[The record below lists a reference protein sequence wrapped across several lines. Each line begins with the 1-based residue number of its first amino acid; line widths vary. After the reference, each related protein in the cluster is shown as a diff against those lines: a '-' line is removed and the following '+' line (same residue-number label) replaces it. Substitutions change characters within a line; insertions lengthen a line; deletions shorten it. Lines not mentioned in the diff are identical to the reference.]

1 MSTEQSE
8 AVVLRMHAWSETS
21 LIGTLYTRD
30 FGKISVVAKGARR
43 PKSPFEVALDLLS
56 VCRVVFIAKSG
67 DALNLLTEAKLARRF
82 RAAEHGL
89 LRLYCGYY
97 VAELLDKFTH
107 EGVAQPEL
115 YDLVIDTLLRLEQND
130 QEVRAVV
137 LRFELQLLRLVG
149 HAPRWRQCAECGCQ
163 VESSGWITY
172 GAVAGG
178 VLCPACSVGG
188 RQLIR
193 IPASLREEMEKF
205 ATEHWNDI
213 SLHALTDNS
222 RAAIRAMMTKT
233 ITSLLDQK
241 LRLPVYLGELGR

>member
-1 MSTEQSE
+1 VSTEQTE

-21 LIGTLYTRD
+21 LIGALYTRS

-56 VCRVVFIAKSG
+56 VCRIVFIAKSG
-67 DALNLLTEAKLARRF
+67 DSLNLLTEAKLARRF
-82 RAAEHGL
+82 RAAELGL

-115 YDLVIDTLLRLEQND
+115 YDLVVDTLQCLEQGNL
-130 QEVRAVV
+130 EVRAVV
-137 LRFELQLLRLVG
+137 LRFEMQLLRLVG
-149 HAPRWRQCAECGCQ
+149 HAPSWRQCVECGLQ
-163 VESSGWITY
+163 VESVGWITY

-178 VLCPACSVGG
+178 VLCPACSTGG

-193 IPASLREEMEKF
+193 IPARLREEMEKF
-205 ATEHWNDI
+205 ASEHWSEIN
-213 SLHALTDNS
+213 LHEFSDDS
-222 RAAIRAMMTKT
+222 RAAVRAIMTKT
-233 ITSLLDQK
+233 ISSLLDQK
-241 LRLPVYLGELGR
+241 LRLPNYLGELGR